1 MQLIFLWK
9 VAPYDSSQ
17 LILQVEGDSI
27 SLPLEVQGI
36 IDKNIKVYRPL
47 TIINNAYFII

>member
-1 MQLIFLWK
+1 MESNSLLTT
-9 VAPYDSSQ
+9 YGSNQ

-36 IDKNIKVYRPL
+36 IDKKYKSIQTLGY
-47 TIINNAYFII
+47 YQ

>member
-9 VAPYDSSQ
+9 VTPYGSSQ
-17 LILQVEGDSI
+17 LILQVEGGSM

-36 IDKNIKVYRPL
+36 IDKKYKSI
-47 TIINNAYFII
+47 